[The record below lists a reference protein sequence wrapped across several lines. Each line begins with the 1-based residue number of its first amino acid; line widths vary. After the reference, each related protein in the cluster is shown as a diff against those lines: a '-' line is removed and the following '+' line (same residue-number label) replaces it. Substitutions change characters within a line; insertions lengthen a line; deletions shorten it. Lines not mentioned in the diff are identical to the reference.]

1 MAGGSSV
8 RVVVAAFAC
17 NGVIAVSKFV
27 AGHARLKKLCL
38 SAGIAHQ
45 ICIRAL

>member
-27 AGHARLKKLCL
+27 AAGMWPTPATKPCCC
-38 SAGIAHQ
+38 SA
-45 ICIRAL
+45 

>member
-27 AGHARLKKLCL
+27 GGRRRQPSLAAARPEARGP
-38 SAGIAHQ
+38 S
-45 ICIRAL
+45 R